1 LPKAKARLRRS
12 GKATQLGKVI
22 NCYWRAGGS
31 AGAFHEVLDSFL
43 QNKIRGNEKPIREGK

>member
-1 LPKAKARLRRS
+1 M
-12 GKATQLGKVI
+12 
-22 NCYWRAGGS
+22 WRAGGS